1 MNNFLRRMTATALIA
16 GFGLTAPAAW
26 AEQCFLSEQALNVDA
41 QTIRQKALEM
51 GWEVGKTAS
60 LTAAGLVSGKAT
72 LYPKDPIEI
81 CIKEEGDR
89 LLARVQSKASDA
101 GQADWHDLYASKK

>member
-1 MNNFLRRMTATALIA
+1 MTTAALIA
-16 GFGLTAPAAW
+16 GLGLTAQATW

-51 GWEVGKTAS
+51 GWEVSKTAS

-72 LYPKDPIEI
+72 LYPKDPIEV
-81 CIKEEGDR
+81 CIRQEGDR

>member
-1 MNNFLRRMTATALIA
+1 MNNVLRRMTTAALIA
-16 GFGLTAPAAW
+16 GLGLTAQAAW

-41 QTIRQKALEM
+41 QNIRQRALEM

-72 LYPKDPIEI
+72 IYPKDPIEI
-81 CIKEEGDR
+81 CIKEEEDR

>member
-1 MNNFLRRMTATALIA
+1 MNNFLRGITAVALFA
-16 GFGLTAPAAW
+16 GLGLATQAAW

-41 QTIRQKALEM
+41 QTIRQRALGM
-51 GWEVGKTAS
+51 GWEVSKTAS
-60 LTAAGLVSGKAT
+60 LTAAGLVSAKAT

-89 LLARVQSKASDA
+89 LLARAQSKASDA